1 MMVKLFVCVSNN
13 LKLIEQIYIEIL
25 CLLEPNKQDNR
36 YEEELKLMN
45 LENKLISAKSSGDL
59 CLPILD
65 ICVEFLIQTIL
76 NELLRV
82 VIKISNANPITIQLT
97 NDLKILVHLTMKI
110 DLIIHKILFR
120 ALN

>member
-1 MMVKLFVCVSNN
+1 MVKHFVCVSNN
-13 LKLIEQIYIEIL
+13 LKLIEQEYIEIL

-36 YEEELKLMN
+36 YEEELKLIN
-45 LENKLISAKSSGDL
+45 LENKLISAKSSADL

-97 NDLKILVHLTMKI
+97 NDLKILVHFTMKYHI
-110 DLIIHKILFR
+110 
-120 ALN
+120 